1 MSCLTKQDL
10 LPPSVIIPEN
20 WDKTPIKFLDFLDKT
35 LTGRQY
41 SYAQTTLESD
51 IFDLEISD
59 LTGENFSR
67 KIGKIK
73 VEKRPDGLYLTDLIS
88 SQINI
93 YNKGLYSACKAEM
106 RGDDVINCSF
116 QFLYYPA
123 EVNTQSELDA
133 FLRDEKLNLVF
144 DN

>member
-1 MSCLTKQDL
+1 MISLTKQDL

-20 WDKTPIKFLDFLDKT
+20 WDKKPIKFLDFLDKT

-41 SYAQTTLESD
+41 SYAQTKLDGD
-51 IFDLEISD
+51 IFAIEIADLA
-59 LTGENFSR
+59 GESFKK
-67 KIGKIK
+67 KIGEIK
-73 VEKRPDGLYLTDLIS
+73 VEKRPDGLYLIDLIS

-93 YNKGLYSACKAEM
+93 YNKGLYSACMGEM

-116 QFLYYPA
+116 QYLYYPA

>member
-1 MSCLTKQDL
+1 MTEKDL

-20 WDKTPIKFLDFLDKT
+20 WDKKPIKFLDFLDKT

-41 SYAQTTLESD
+41 SYAQTKLDGD
-51 IFDLEISD
+51 IFAIEIADLAGEI
-59 LTGENFSR
+59 FKK
-67 KIGKIK
+67 KIGEIK
-73 VEKRPDGLYLTDLIS
+73 VEKRPDGLYLIDLIS

-93 YNKGLYSACKAEM
+93 YNKGLYSSCMGEM

-116 QFLYYPA
+116 QYLYYPA

-133 FLRDEKLNLVF
+133 FLRGEKLNLVF

>member
-1 MSCLTKQDL
+1 MTRNDL
-10 LPPSVIIPEN
+10 LPPNIIIPEN

-41 SYAQTTLESD
+41 SYANTRLEYEIFPLKLAD
-51 IFDLEISD
+51 IS
-59 LTGENFSR
+59 GEYFSK
-67 KIGKIK
+67 KIGEIK
-73 VEKRPDGLYLTDLIS
+73 VEKRPDGLYLTDIS
-88 SQINI
+88 AIINI
-93 YNKGLYSACKAEM
+93 NSKGLYSACMGEM
-106 RGDDVINCSF
+106 SGDNVINCSF
-116 QFLYYPA
+116 QFIYLPI

>member
-1 MSCLTKQDL
+1 MKVTKKDL
-10 LPPSVIIPEN
+10 LPPNIIIPEN
-20 WDKTPIKFLDFLDKT
+20 WDKKPIKFLDFLDKT

-41 SYAQTTLESD
+41 SYAQTKLDGD
-51 IFDLEISD
+51 IFDIEIAD
-59 LTGENFSR
+59 LPGESFKK
-67 KIGKIK
+67 KIGEIK
-73 VEKRPDGLYLTDLIS
+73 VEKRPDGLYLIDLIS

-93 YNKGLYSACKAEM
+93 YNKGLYSACMGEM

-116 QFLYYPA
+116 QYLYYPA

-133 FLRDEKLNLVF
+133 FLRDEKLKLVF